1 MTSKS
6 IPTAEAA
13 RFLSPID
20 LITAA
25 YCLWIVGYL
34 AVGAALGRAIDAHV
48 HLPAY
53 LSVLTLVFL
62 LAWAQ
67 RQLAKGRRP
76 RLAAALSFIRGIY
89 PVLFFAY
96 FFTSGYA
103 VNRIVFADW
112 LDPWFMRLDH
122 KLFGYLPSMVWG
134 VRWGGRF
141 WQELFH
147 FAYFCYYPMIAGLPV
162 YLYFKN
168 RKGFEELIFALTFV
182 FYSCY
187 FIYSLLPVIG
197 GRYLPEAMRLASAYR
212 EGPFTRLMALIYN
225 TSGHLGGA
233 FPSSHIAISLV
244 LTVAAL
250 RHVRPLGYLFCVIS
264 LFLSIATVHC
274 HYHWFVDAVAGVFT
288 GILGYHLAQRLRKKL
303 SGGNA

>member
-6 IPTAEAA
+6 IPTVKAA
-13 RFLSPID
+13 PFLSPID
-20 LITAA
+20 QITVA
-25 YCLWIVGYL
+25 YCLWIAAYL
-34 AVGAALGRAIDAHV
+34 AVGAALGRAVDPHV

-67 RQLAKGRRP
+67 RHLAGDRYP
-76 RLAAALSFIRGIY
+76 RLASALRFVRGIY

-112 LDPWFMRLDH
+112 LDPWFMGLDH

-134 VRWGGRF
+134 VRYGDRF
-141 WQELFH
+141 WQEVFH

-182 FYSCY
+182 FYLCY

-197 GRYLPEAMRLASAYR
+197 GRYLPEAMELASAYR
-212 EGPFTRLMALIYN
+212 DGFFTRLMALIYN

-250 RHVRPLGYLFCVIS
+250 RYVRPLGYLFGVIS
-264 LFLSIATVHC
+264 LFLSIATVYC
-274 HYHWFVDAVAGVFT
+274 HYHWFVDAVAGVLT
-288 GILGYHLAQRLRKKL
+288 GILGYYLAEYLRKKL
-303 SGGNA
+303 SGG